1 MLYVSFL
8 IDVRLY
14 FVLHFFFLMIRRPP
28 RSTRTD
34 TLSPYTTLFR
44 SLSQRP
50 RLALLRRRDRP
61 ARERQARQV
70 HRLGALRPL
79 RRRHFRHRH
88 RQILAATGLDA
99 LMDHRPLNPDADTPE
114 NLVVLGNGMAGCRAV
129 DELRPPDPP
138 RYRLTTI
145 GTEPRTKLK

>member
-99 LMDHRPLNPDADTPE
+99 LMAHRPLKPDADTRE
-114 NLVVLGNGMAGCRAV
+114 HLAVIRNGMASSRPAEELAARAPTRHR
-129 DELRPPDPP
+129 RP
-138 RYRLTTI
+138 TTDKRPA
-145 GTEPRTKLK
+145 GKS